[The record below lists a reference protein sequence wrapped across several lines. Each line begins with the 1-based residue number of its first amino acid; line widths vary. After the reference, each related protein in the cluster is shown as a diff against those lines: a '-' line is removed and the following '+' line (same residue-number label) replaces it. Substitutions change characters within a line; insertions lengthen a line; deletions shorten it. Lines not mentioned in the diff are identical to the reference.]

1 MGRVEREVY
10 AAATSPRHVRALTV
24 GAGTLLA
31 ALPLPAPLRAGL
43 GIAGYLGGLAL
54 PADHVPTDEP
64 DHLWHLRRQVGAV
77 GDWLDDRRGALGWD
91 VETWLD
97 RVLARARGVLD
108 DPRLVTDP
116 ERLAGLS
123 RLLLVELPEVLRD
136 GDDVALEPDPTRR
149 RLRVA
154 LRLDQL
160 DRRLAAL
167 RTPS

>member
-116 ERLAGLS
+116 ERLAGH
-123 RLLLVELPEVLRD
+123 RLAHGHRTGARPGGAAGCARH
-136 GDDVALEPDPTRR
+136 ARRARR
-149 RLRVA
+149 RNPGARHRRA
-154 LRLDQL
+154 RAPARAPGR
-160 DRRLAAL
+160 DRA
-167 RTPS
+167 

>member
-43 GIAGYLGGLAL
+43 GIAGYHGGLAL
-54 PADHVPTDEP
+54 PA